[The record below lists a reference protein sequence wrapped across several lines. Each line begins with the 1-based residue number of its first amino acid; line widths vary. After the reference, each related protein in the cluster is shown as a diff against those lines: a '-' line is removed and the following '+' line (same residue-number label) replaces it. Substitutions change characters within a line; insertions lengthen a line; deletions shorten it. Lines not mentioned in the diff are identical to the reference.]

1 MKRQI
6 IALLVILAVGLQG
19 SVSALASAAMQY
31 NCTTSAVSHSDNPQE
46 SCCPSGQHSPSC
58 CLDACVIAV
67 GVTASPAFS
76 IWHVLTAQPLQ
87 FRFMTFSSRGD
98 SPLIRPPIL

>member
-6 IALLVILAVGLQG
+6 IALLVILAIGLQG
-19 SVSALASAAMQY
+19 SVSALASATMPY
-31 NCTTSAVSHSDNPQE
+31 DCTTSVVSPDNPQN
-46 SCCPSGQHSPSC
+46 SCCPSGQHSTSC

-67 GVTASPAFS
+67 GITASPTFS
-76 IWHVLTAQPLQ
+76 IWHGLTAQTLQ
-87 FRFMTFSSRGD
+87 FRLMTFSSRGD

>member
-6 IALLVILAVGLQG
+6 IALLVILVIGLQG
-19 SVSALASAAMQY
+19 SVSALASAAMPY
-31 NCTTSAVSHSDNPQE
+31 DCTASAVSHSDPQK
-46 SCCPSGQHSPSC
+46 SCCPSGQHSSSC

-67 GVTASPAFS
+67 GISASPAIS
-76 IWHVLTAQPLQ
+76 IWHGLTAQTLQ
-87 FRFMTFSSRGD
+87 FRLMTFSSRGD

>member
-6 IALLVILAVGLQG
+6 IALLVILAIGLQG

-31 NCTTSAVSHSDNPQE
+31 DCTTAAVSQSDHPQK

-67 GVTASPAFS
+67 GISASPAFS
-76 IWHVLTAQPLQ
+76 IWHGLTAQTLQ
-87 FRFMTFSSRGD
+87 FRLMTFSSRGD

>member
-6 IALLVILAVGLQG
+6 IALLVILAIGLQG
-19 SVSALASAAMQY
+19 SVSALAAAAMQY
-31 NCTTSAVSHSDNPQE
+31 DCTTSAASHSNNPQE

-67 GVTASPAFS
+67 GITASPTFS
-76 IWHVLTAQPLQ
+76 IWHGLTTQTLQ
-87 FRFMTFSSRGD
+87 FHLTTFSSRGD